1 MAMKHDWIKQIVE
14 HESISRLAG
23 LTEPGKRLVAEGA
36 WGSSA
41 HLTAGAIAQRSGRCV
56 LLVVAHLDEADEA
69 VEDLGLFEGLEA
81 VAFPALEV
89 LPGESN
95 VSLELLADR
104 LAVVTRLARGD
115 QPAVLVAPVQAL
127 MQAVPTDEAMGT
139 MVLELARGGT
149 QDPQALTH
157 WLVEAGYRRVDVIE
171 EPGDFAMRGG
181 IIDVYPPGAS
191 PAVRLDFFGDQI
203 DEIAEID
210 VDSMGSDRKIDR
222 VRLIGASVAKIQ
234 AEQRTTN
241 LWSLLRDD
249 TIVVEHERLEID
261 EQARGY
267 YERLTDPTGIYAPGT
282 LNIALSKLSV
292 IEINQYGGAG
302 MGHERVALPVSPL
315 VNFPEEGSKAVAE
328 LIELAREH
336 RVVVLAQRTAE
347 RERLLELIQQQ
358 GDGAGIDVEV
368 GYLFRGFTW
377 GDEQSAASGGAQRVV
392 IVPHQEMFHRYGMRR
407 RIRKISASRAVD
419 AFLDIEPND
428 YVVHQQHGIARF
440 KGMRLMK
447 RSGATG
453 QGGGKE
459 EYLTLEFAD
468 RALLHVPASQI
479 ELVHKYI
486 GGFAGRPPLS
496 KLGSKKWSKQK
507 EQVAEAVRDLA
518 AELLR
523 VQAARQASPGI
534 AYGPPTAW
542 MKQFEA
548 EFPYQETDDQLVAIA
563 SIHKDMAESKPM
575 DRLICGD
582 VGYGKTEV
590 AMRAAFRAVEAGKQ
604 VAVLCPTTVL
614 SEQHERTF
622 RERMADYP
630 VCIESLNRFKNAQ
643 QVRGTLQGL
652 SEGTVDIV
660 IGTHR
665 LLSDDIYFKDLGL
678 VIVDEEQRFGVE
690 HKSKL
695 MRFRVTVDVLTLS
708 ATPIPRTLHMAMLG
722 LRDISSLST
731 PPADRRAVVTEV
743 APYDTRRIRNAIVR
757 ELNRGGQCFFVHN
770 RVGSIHAVA
779 AEIQTLVPEAKLAVG
794 HGQMHGHELEE
805 VMLRFVRGE
814 VDVLVCTTIIESGI
828 DIPTANTMFIA
839 DADRFGL
846 AELHQLRGRVG
857 RYKHRAYC
865 YMMLPKNRPL
875 SEIATRRLNAI
886 EEFSMLGAGFKIAM
900 RDMEIRGVGNLLGP
914 QQSGHIAAVGY
925 EMYCKLL
932 EQATADLQH
941 HRVREPVLTHLDLG
955 LAGNLPRTYIPS
967 DKHRMQ
973 AYRRISRSPD
983 LKTLAAVEADLQN
996 AYGELPPAARML
1008 VDLAEIRVALSQL
1021 NVEALKRDDD
1031 DLVFTTKAVAALSP
1045 MLSVARGSVRLVD
1058 TPEPDHPGTVY
1069 YRPPA
1074 SYLKEAST
1082 LLAVLQRLLVEPVR
1096 EATDQPAQNTSES
1109 VA

>member
-1 MAMKHDWIKQIVE
+1 MTHDWLQQIID
-14 HESISRLAG
+14 HTSIGKLCDLA
-23 LTEPGKRLVAEGA
+23 EPGKRLIAEGA

-41 HLTAGAIAQRSGRCV
+41 HLTAGAIAQRSGRNIV
-56 LLVVAHLDEADEA
+56 LIVAHLDEADEA
-69 VEDLGLFEGLEA
+69 VEDLGLFDGLEA

-104 LAVVTRLARGD
+104 LTVVSRLLKGD
-115 QPAVLVAPVQAL
+115 QPRVIVAPVQAM
-127 MQAVPTDEAMGT
+127 MQSVPTGEAIGSVT
-139 MVLELARGGT
+139 VELTRGGE
-149 QDPQALTH
+149 QDPQKLVH
-157 WLVEAGYRRVDVIE
+157 WLGEAGYQRVDVVE
-171 EPGDFAMRGG
+171 EPGDFAVRGG
-181 IIDVYPPGAS
+181 IVDVYPPGAA
-191 PAVRLDFFGDQI
+191 PAVRIDFFGDQI

-210 VDSMGSDRKIDR
+210 LGSMGSDRKLDS
-222 VRLIGASVAKIQ
+222 VRLIGASVEKIQ
-234 AEQRTTN
+234 NEQNTTN
-241 LWSLLRDD
+241 LWSLLADD
-249 TIVVEHERLEID
+249 TLVIEHERLEID

-282 LNIALSKLSV
+282 VNQALARRPV

-302 MGHERVALPVSPL
+302 LGHERIALPVRPL
-315 VNFPEEGSKAVAE
+315 VNFEQDAAKAVCE
-328 LIELAREH
+328 LDELSREH
-336 RVVVLAQRTAE
+336 HVIVLAQRNAE
-347 RERLLELIQQQ
+347 RDRLNELI
-358 GDGAGIDVEV
+358 GEHAAEANVDIEL
-368 GYLFRGFTW
+368 GYLFRGFVW
-377 GDEQSAASGGAQRVV
+377 GDEGGDTMAL
-392 IVPHQEMFHRYGMRR
+392 VPHQEMFHRYGTRR
-407 RIRKISASRAVD
+407 RIRKISAARAVD
-419 AFLDIEPND
+419 AFLDIEVGD
-428 YVVHQQHGIARF
+428 YVVHQHHGIAKF
-440 KGMRLMK
+440 NGMRMMK
-447 RSGATG
+447 QRGAS
-453 QGGGKE
+453 E

-496 KLGSKKWSKQK
+496 KLGGKKWSKQK
-507 EQVAEAVRDLA
+507 EQVAESVRDLA

-523 VQAARQASPGI
+523 VQAARQATPG
-534 AYGPPTAW
+534 YSCGPPTAW

-548 EFPYQETDDQLVAIA
+548 EFPYQETDDQLAAIA
-563 SIHKDMAESKPM
+563 AIHKDMAESKPM

-614 SEQHERTF
+614 SDQHERTF

-630 VCIESLNRFKNAQ
+630 ITIETLNRFKSAQ
-643 QVRGTLQGL
+643 QVRDTLRGMA
-652 SEGTVDIV
+652 EGTVDIV

-708 ATPIPRTLHMAMLG
+708 ATPIPRTLHMSLLG

-743 APYDTRRIRNAIVR
+743 MPYDSERIRNAIVR
-757 ELNRGGQCFFVHN
+757 ELNRGGQCYFVHN
-770 RVGSIHAVA
+770 RVRSIHAVA
-779 AEIQTLVPEAKLAVG
+779 AEVQSLVPEAKLAIG

-805 VMLRFVRGE
+805 VMLSFVRGE

-828 DIPTANTMFIA
+828 DIPTANTMFIT

-865 YMMLPKNRPL
+865 YMMLPRSRPL
-875 SEIATRRLNAI
+875 SDVATRRLNAI

-932 EQATADLQH
+932 EQATCDLQDKPA
-941 HRVREPVLTHLDLG
+941 REPVLTHLELG
-955 LAGNLPRTYIPS
+955 LAGHLPRTYIPS
-967 DKHRMQ
+967 DKHRMD
-973 AYRRISRSPD
+973 AYRRVSRAPD
-983 LKTLAAVEADLQN
+983 FKTLRAVEADLNN
-996 AYGELPPAARML
+996 AYGELPPAGRML
-1008 VDLAEIRVALSQL
+1008 IDLAEIRVALTQL
-1021 NVEALKRDDD
+1021 GVVSLKRDGP
-1031 DLVFTTKAVAALSP
+1031 DLVFATHDVKTISP
-1045 MLSVARGSVRLVD
+1045 LLQGARGSVRLVD
-1058 TPEPDHPGTVY
+1058 TPEPNKPGTVY
-1069 YRPPA
+1069 YRPPG
-1074 SYLKEAST
+1074 SYLADTST
-1082 LLAVLQRLLVEPVR
+1082 LLAVLRRLLIEPA
-1096 EATDQPAQNTSES
+1096 EAVS
-1109 VA
+1109 